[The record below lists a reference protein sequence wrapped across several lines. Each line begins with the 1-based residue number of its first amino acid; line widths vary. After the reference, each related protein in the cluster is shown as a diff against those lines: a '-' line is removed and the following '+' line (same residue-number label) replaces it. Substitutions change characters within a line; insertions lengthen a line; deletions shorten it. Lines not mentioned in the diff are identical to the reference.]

1 MENNL
6 FEQGKFFF
14 GCNWWASHSGTNMW
28 HDWDAAVVEADI
40 KRIKEAKLD
49 VMRVFPMWSDFQPLR
64 MHYGGCSEERELRI
78 REDVLPDTEAGR
90 AGLCRG
96 PLRAEP
102 R

>member
-40 KRIKEAKLD
+40 KRIKDLMLYGIRIDLHRQGLLLLMIYLFLHQRIGHK
-49 VMRVFPMWSDFQPLR
+49 R
-64 MHYGGCSEERELRI
+64 MI
-78 REDVLPDTEAGR
+78 
-90 AGLCRG
+90 
-96 PLRAEP
+96 
-102 R
+102 